1 MAQKLFIFG
10 AGYSGN
16 VFAHHMCAA
25 GWQVAGTTR
34 SADKARALE
43 SDCIRGLVFDGKVL
57 TEETRSVLCEASHL
71 LVSIAPMHGMNE
83 KHSGPPSVDP
93 VLDAAGETIRAAMP
107 RLEWIGYWSTVGVY
121 GDHDGAWVDE
131 EAECRPTSKRG
142 RMRVEAEAQWLALGR
157 EMEVPVAIMRLA
169 GIYGPGRNPFVKL
182 GEGKARRIVKPGL
195 VFSRI
200 HVDDIAGATEML
212 ALRGLGGIFNI
223 CDDEPAP
230 PQDVIA
236 HAASLM
242 GVEPP
247 PEIPFEEAEMTPM
260 ARSFYGDNRRVSNA
274 KLKAAG
280 YELHHP
286 DYRGSLER
294 MWREGSWR

>member
-1 MAQKLFIFG
+1 MAEKLFVFG
-10 AGYSGN
+10 AGYSGTA
-16 VFAHHMCAA
+16 FARRMLKA
-25 GWQVAGTTR
+25 GWHVAGTTR
-34 SADKARALE
+34 SAEKATELRSAGIEAFL
-43 SDCIRGLVFDGKVL
+43 FDGSEVGA
-57 TEETRSVLCEASHL
+57 EIGEALADTTHL
-71 LVSIAPMHGMNE
+71 LVSIAPSHGMGE
-83 KHSGPPSVDP
+83 KQSGSARLDP
-93 VLDAAGETIRAAMP
+93 VLERTGPAIRSAMP

-121 GDHDGAWVDE
+121 GDHGGAWVDE
-131 EAECRPTSKRG
+131 TAECRPASR
-142 RMRVEAEAQWLALGR
+142 RAAMRVEAEAQWLSLGR
-157 EMEVPVAIMRLA
+157 ELEVPVAIMRLA
-169 GIYGPGRNPFVKL
+169 GIYGPGRNAFVKL
-182 GEGKARRIVKPGL
+182 EQGKARRIVKPGQ

>member
-1 MAQKLFIFG
+1 
-10 AGYSGN
+10 
-16 VFAHHMCAA
+16 
-25 GWQVAGTTR
+25 
-34 SADKARALE
+34 
-43 SDCIRGLVFDGKVL
+43 
-57 TEETRSVLCEASHL
+57 
-71 LVSIAPMHGMNE
+71 
-83 KHSGPPSVDP
+83 
-93 VLDAAGETIRAAMP
+93 
-107 RLEWIGYWSTVGVY
+107 
-121 GDHDGAWVDE
+121 
-131 EAECRPTSKRG
+131 
-142 RMRVEAEAQWLALGR
+142 MRVEAESQWLALGR

-169 GIYGPGRNPFVKL
+169 GIYGPGRNAFVKL
-182 GEGKARRIVKPGL
+182 GEGKARRIVKPGQ

-247 PEIPFEEAEMTPM
+247 PETPFEEAEMTPM